1 MRGFALLLLLLSL
14 TLARP
19 AWCAESASCKL
30 GETDQ
35 GEGVEPTASVA
46 TTQKLFDFRSGFWI
60 NLHHYLLLQAVLAT
74 PEARKGHAESAAQA
88 ASPGRA
94 MPPSQK
100 AVWEKAL
107 SFYLQFGN
115 RDPLRDRELVLV
127 NYELSDAG
135 NGPSLKGRRLSSE
148 CAAALEDAAPV
159 YRVLWWK
166 NHDRL
171 NRAWIAGAA
180 ELVAEYGPA
189 MSRRVAA
196 AFQTDWPS
204 GPTPVE
210 VVLYANWAGA
220 YTVINSTLIT
230 ISSAEPAQG
239 PGPLEMLFHEA
250 SHALVLYPR
259 RPESNQHTAYMPR
272 FAV

>member
-1 MRGFALLLLLLSL
+1 MAEACASVRCDASSASIGVVMRGFALLLLLLSL

-94 MPPSQK
+94 MPPS
-100 AVWEKAL
+100 
-107 SFYLQFGN
+107 
-115 RDPLRDRELVLV
+115 
-127 NYELSDAG
+127 
-135 NGPSLKGRRLSSE
+135 
-148 CAAALEDAAPV
+148 PV
-159 YRVLWWK
+159 YRALWWK

-171 NRAWIAGAA
+171 NRAWIAGAG

-196 AFQTDWPS
+196 AFQTEWPS

-239 PGPLEMLFHEA
+239 PEPLEMLFHEA

-272 FAV
+272 FAVWIPAFAGMTAASGAPLFNDRCSGLFALLAVDS